1 MYNTSS
7 FGKWETAN
15 RSFYNKRDALIYAS
29 NNGCPDVSW
38 NWHNDVWKN
47 FNIEKLGKQSLPQL
61 YRERAQQ
68 LRDTYDYLILSYSGG
83 ADSHNI
89 LMTFLDNNIKLDL
102 VYIQSPFSFIN
113 SSQHAPNSVD
123 KTARNQ
129 VCEWDYC
136 IKPTLEYLA
145 KYHPNIK
152 IELSDWMDNVTESYF
167 SKENTFLNSGGSNLG
182 MGTMARSL
190 NFSKFGLSEFE
201 KDKKV
206 ATIYGCD
213 KPVIAVDSQH
223 KKVSMTFSDVTMLH
237 CTNSVGTFEPFYW
250 SQNLP
255 DLIFE
260 MAHQVYLHYKTN
272 PTLQQFMWSK
282 ANVSKASRD
291 DNIISMVNQDIVKK
305 ACYPLTWDFNKF
317 QADKPI
323 GLRADRDF
331 FVYEYDDFN
340 RIKDTWKY
348 HYEVYYQGIN
358 KKYINDVGNLK
369 LIHSNLYYI
378 GDL

>member
-1 MYNTSS
+1 MYNQNA

-15 RSFYNKRDALIYAS
+15 KSFYNKRDALIYAS
-29 NNGCPDVSW
+29 NNGCSHVSW
-38 NWHNDVWKN
+38 NWHDDVWKN
-47 FNIEKLGKQSLPQL
+47 FNIDKLGKQSLPNL
-61 YRERAQQ
+61 YKERAQQ

-113 SSQHAPNSVD
+113 SSQHAPNSID

-136 IKPTLEYLA
+136 IKPTLEHLS
-145 KYHPNIK
+145 KHHPDIK
-152 IELSDWMDNVTESYF
+152 IELSDWMENVTESYF
-167 SKENTFLNSGGSNLG
+167 SKEKTFLNSGGSNLG
-182 MGTMARSL
+182 IGTMARSL
-190 NFSKFGLSEFE
+190 NFSKLGLIEFE

-223 KKVSMTFSDVTMLH
+223 KKVSMTFSDVSILH

-250 SQNLP
+250 SPNLP
-255 DLIFE
+255 DLIYE
-260 MAHQVYLHYKTN
+260 MAYQVYLHYKIN
-272 PTLQQFMWSK
+272 PNLQQFIWNKSN
-282 ANVSKASRD
+282 ASKASRD
-291 DNIISMVNQDIVKK
+291 DNIISRINQDIVKT
-305 ACYPLTWDFNKF
+305 ACYPLTWDFRKF
-317 QADKPI
+317 QADKPV
-323 GLRADRDF
+323 GVRADRDF
-331 FVYEYDDFN
+331 FVYEYEDFS
-340 RIKDTWKY
+340 RIKNTWKH
-348 HYEVYYQGIN
+348 HYDGFYQDID
-358 KKYINDVGNLK
+358 KKYINDMGNLK